1 MLRCAAWLLSAP
13 GLASSPGK
21 RARALDGSKRR
32 QGGWAAGVFRSRAL
46 SLRRAG
52 QWAAGS
58 GPQQRLRPHVH
69 PASHSWSFGAETSCA
84 AGQLR
89 SLALQHTRLT
99 PFFAAVPAQT
109 RAQEHCHSL
118 LLVAPR
124 CLSAVPRAVS
134 PPASSR
140 PLSLPAAAAACSL
153 SSCLWLHPLMTLL
166 PRCSLRLALVA
177 ALGHPRCSPTWVP
190 S

>member
-21 RARALDGSKRR
+21 RARALNGSKRR
-32 QGGWAAGVFRSRAL
+32 QGGRAAGIFCSRAL

-52 QWAAGS
+52 PWAAGS

-140 PLSLPAAAAACSL
+140 PRCLLLLAPSAAACGCTRS
-153 SSCLWLHPLMTLL
+153 
-166 PRCSLRLALVA
+166 
-177 ALGHPRCSPTWVP
+177 
-190 S
+190 